1 MLKNK
6 ATSLTVGAMALAGL
20 VAGFATMAGAQST
33 ATTAPATSTATVT
46 TQSIDTP
53 EKGDTP
59 DATGTE
65 SHKHAPLGGDG
76 VVSSVSGTTIIVGE
90 ESDEG
95 GATYTVDASKAT
107 FTNNGATASISDI
120 KAGQKIFVQGTT
132 SGTNVSATSI
142 SIGHKGNHVEN
153 ANETDGNG
161 KNEANDPA
169 DTGDTSGN

>member
-33 ATTAPATSTATVT
+33 ATTAPATSTTVT
-46 TQSIDTP
+46 ATQTVDTP

-65 SHKHAPLGGDG
+65 TRKHAPLGGDG
-76 VVSSVSGTTIIVGE
+76 VVSSINGTTIVVGE

-95 GATYTVDASKAT
+95 GASYTVDASKAT
-107 FTNNGATASISDI
+107 FTNNGASASITDI
-120 KAGQKIFVQGTT
+120 KVGEKIFVQGTT
-132 SGTNVSATSI
+132 SGTNVSATSV
-142 SIGHKGNHVEN
+142 SIGHKGSHIEKANDTDGGSASE
-153 ANETDGNG
+153 ANEPAGS
-161 KNEANDPA
+161 NDA
-169 DTGDTSGN
+169 SDK